1 MSNKIDE
8 LNVSLRGVK
17 EKILPSISIN
27 KPVNESLI
35 DIEDIFDP
43 VINNLNDPVIN
54 NLNDP
59 VINNLNDPVIDVENI
74 HDPSLDDV
82 TESLIN
88 VDNLL
93 EQEQENVIELKT
105 LFEQENLFEPINKSK
120 PKFNLYN
127 YIMSIFSCTSNKL

>member
-8 LNVSLRGVK
+8 LDVSLHGIK
-17 EKILPSISIN
+17 EKILVLSSIDLSIN
-27 KPVNESLI
+27 KPVI
-35 DIEDIFDP
+35 DIEDILDP
-43 VINNLNDPVIN
+43 VINNLNNPVIN
-54 NLNDP
+54 
-59 VINNLNDPVIDVENI
+59 VENI
-74 HDPSLDDV
+74 HDPSLDDL

-105 LFEQENLFEPINKSK
+105 LFEQENLFEPINISKVK

-127 YIMSIFSCTSNKL
+127 YIIGIFGCTSNYEEL

>member
-8 LNVSLRGVK
+8 LDVSLHGVK
-17 EKILPSISIN
+17 EKIIPSISIN

-35 DIEDIFDP
+35 DIEDILDP
-43 VINNLNDPVIN
+43 VIYNVNESL
-54 NLNDP
+54 
-59 VINNLNDPVIDVENI
+59 IDVENI
-74 HDPSLDDV
+74 HDLAHSDV

-93 EQEQENVIELKT
+93 EQENVIELKT

-127 YIMSIFSCTSNKL
+127 YIISIFSCTSNKL